1 MLTDSPQ
8 SDWPSAPLDLLV
20 VGSLTID
27 RFADGSLAAGGSVL
41 HATQAAVDAG
51 YRIGVVAN
59 AGPEPTAA
67 AGVRRL
73 SEIAAVHVDRAAAT
87 LTFRHEET
95 PAGRRLWLE
104 VPATPLVA
112 PSRGLAPRAVLYAPV
127 ADELGPELG
136 HQVYEGAVRGAI
148 LQGWLRDLAPD
159 DLVRSRP
166 VSSIPPPLAAR
177 LAECD
182 VLIASREDLLADGDE
197 PKAQLDALRAAIGPD
212 PTLIVT
218 DADHGA
224 WLDGAGTGTRTR
236 LGVPRVVRDV
246 PMVGAGD
253 AYAALLLGAMGR
265 GRDPLGAARDAAAGV
280 AEMLA
285 ARSDRRMVILGDVH
299 GMDRRFVSLLRDA
312 QLIDGDGAWSGGR
325 DELWCL
331 GDLVDRGTGGSK
343 VVKLL
348 RRLAGEAEA
357 VGGRVGSVL
366 GNHEVLMLA
375 ARAMPNEASS
385 GPFATFREDWI
396 GNGGIAED
404 LDRITDED
412 AAWLAG
418 LPAMVRVSDALLVH
432 ADAGLYLSLGQ
443 TVGEAN
449 ERLAAMMAE
458 PDPVTW
464 DGLLGVMTER
474 FSLRDD
480 PSLAA
485 RMLARFGGARVL
497 HGHTPIARFTGA
509 DPASVHA
516 PHLYAGGRAMA
527 LDPGLPIG
535 GPGFVHLL

>member
-1 MLTDSPQ
+1 MLTDPPRSE
-8 SDWPSAPLDLLV
+8 WPPPPLDLLV

-41 HATQAAVDAG
+41 HATRAAVDAG
-51 YRIGVVAN
+51 YRTGVVTV
-59 AGPEPTAA
+59 AGREATADAGIRLLSQIATVHGEPAP
-67 AGVRRL
+67 
-73 SEIAAVHVDRAAAT
+73 AT
-87 LTFRHEET
+87 LTFRHEES
-95 PAGRRLWLE
+95 ASGRRLWLE
-104 VPATPLVA
+104 VPATPLVT
-112 PSRGLAPRAVLYAPV
+112 PPRGVAPRAVLYAPV
-127 ADELGPELG
+127 ADEMGPGLGG
-136 HQVYEGAVRGAI
+136 QVYEGAVRGSI
-148 LQGWLRDLAPD
+148 LQGWLRDLAPGE
-159 DLVRSRP
+159 LVRSRP
-166 VSSIPPPLAAR
+166 ISAIPPALVAR

-182 VLIASREDLLADGDE
+182 VLIASREDLVADAAE
-197 PKAQLDALRAAIGPD
+197 PGAQLDALRATIGPG

-224 WLDGAGTGTRTR
+224 WLDGAGSRT
-236 LGVPRVVRDV
+236 LVEVPRVVRDV

-265 GRDPLGAARDAAAGV
+265 GRQPVGAARDAAAGV

-285 ARSDRRMVILGDVH
+285 ARSDRRIIILGDVH
-299 GMDRRFVSLLRDA
+299 GMDRRVVALLREA
-312 QLIDGDGAWSGGR
+312 QLIDAAGSWIGHR

-343 VVKLL
+343 VIKLL
-348 RRLAGEAEA
+348 RRLAAEAEA
-357 VGGRVGSVL
+357 SGGRVGSVL

-375 ARAMPNEASS
+375 ARAMPDEASS
-385 GPFATFREDWI
+385 GPFATFRQDWI
-396 GNGGIAED
+396 GNGGIVED
-404 LDRITDED
+404 LDQVTDDD

-418 LPAMVRVSDALLVH
+418 LPALVRVADALLVH
-432 ADAGLYLSLGQ
+432 ADAGIYLSLGR
-443 TVGEAN
+443 TLGEAN
-449 ERLAAMMAE
+449 ERMAALMAE

-480 PSLAA
+480 PSLAG
-485 RMLARFGGARVL
+485 RMLARFGGTRVL

-509 DPASVHA
+509 DPASVRA
-516 PHLYAGGRAMA
+516 PHVYAEGRAVA